1 MFFIVSVQIVL
12 DPLLR
17 QEHMDTNTKEFTMAS
32 SSI

>member
-17 QEHMDTNTKEFTMAS
+17 QEHKDTNTKELTMAS
-32 SSI
+32 SSL